1 MGSVLGVLCFCFML
15 LKKKSMDF
23 DYQPTLCFC
32 MTTAASDLTECQTES
47 EKHYNDT
54 VSVMLPVYNN
64 SVDL

>member
-1 MGSVLGVLCFCFML
+1 ML

-54 VSVMLPVYNN
+54 VSVMLPVYTN